1 MDLAERLKEAN
12 LYIQQGLS
20 AEAIEILEEIIKNPA
35 KEEEIQAKAQKLL
48 TTLTAKKTEKKYVYL
63 DEKKEIKPPPVK
75 EVKPETKPS
84 NVDKI
89 FKEAE
94 YYANQGLYKEASNI
108 YKTLPQDFFKES
120 HPFADKLRDRIKQ
133 LETNFLEESFTAAAS
148 TAQFDIKRSL
158 ENATGLMEAGF
169 FTEAISELKSII
181 DSGHHHGLIYAKIGE
196 AYISIDQPYDAI
208 DYFTEAL
215 KDNKLNREVRLKI
228 LYQLAITYEK
238 NGSMPQAIAE
248 YERINR
254 IDPNYG
260 NVRIRLEALTKT
272 TQKYGQF
279 YYLIKNEM
287 ITPEKLDEAREKAR
301 HDRKSVETVL
311 LSDFGVDKFQL
322 GESLSEYYKV
332 PFKEYNQLEL
342 EAKPECVQHISEH
355 FLRSSG
361 FVPIYEDEGTVI
373 IAIDNPHDMQKGDL
387 IKKSVNKKNKKIEY
401 AVSFKDDI
409 EKFIDFFYDKIKK
422 DASEEIF
429 EELGNAVEEEV
440 DEKETTGYSETDNV
454 VVKLAN
460 TIIDDAFNQNTS
472 DIHIECMPEKLGA
485 LIRFRIDGDCKIY
498 QRIPVTYKKALV
510 SRIKIMSSLDIAEK
524 RLPQDGKIKFKTR
537 KGQAIELRVATL
549 PTIGDNEDVVMR
561 ILASA
566 GAMPLDKIGLL
577 DHVYQQFEKMLALP
591 YGLVFVVGPTGSGKT
606 TTLHAALNY
615 VNRENKKIWTAE
627 DPVEIVQ
634 KGLRQVQVKPGIG
647 LNFSRVMRAF
657 LRADPDIIMVGET
670 RDEETAHTVIEASL
684 TGHLVFSTLH
694 TNSAPETLTRL
705 LGMGMD
711 PFNFSDALIGV
722 LAQRLGRRLCAN
734 CKEQYEPTK
743 EQMDEL
749 IEEYGDSP
757 IYPLTYDSFKEATMF
772 KSVGCKKCDNK
783 GYKGR
788 LGIHELLTNN
798 DEIRKLIQ
806 GKSPVFEI
814 FDAAKRN
821 GMMTLKQDGIQKVL
835 KGLTDINQVRAVC
848 IK

>member
-1 MDLAERLKEAN
+1 MGLSARLEEAN

-20 AEAIEILEEIIKNPA
+20 SEATEILEEIINNPV
-35 KEEEIQAKAQKLL
+35 KDVEIQEKAQKLL
-48 TTLTAKKTEKKYVYL
+48 NTLTAKKTEKKYVIA
-63 DEKKEIKPPPVK
+63 DEKKPLSSGSQQEKISSS
-75 EVKPETKPS
+75 KPE

-89 FKEAE
+89 LKEAE
-94 YYANQGLYKEASNI
+94 YYANQGLFKEASTI
-108 YKTLPQDFFKES
+108 YKTLPKEFFNES

-133 LETNFLEESFTAAAS
+133 LETSFLEETFAS
-148 TAQFDIKRSL
+148 APSTVQFDIKRSL
-158 ENATGLMEAGF
+158 ENATGLMDAGF

-181 DSGHHHGLIYAKIGE
+181 DTGHHHGLIYAKIGE
-196 AYISIDQPYDAI
+196 AYISLDQPYDAI

-215 KDNKLNREVRLKI
+215 KDNKLNRESRLKI
-228 LYQLAITYEK
+228 IYQLSVTYEK
-238 NGSMPQAIAE
+238 NGSMPQAISE

-254 IDPNYG
+254 IDPNYA
-260 NVRIRLEALTKT
+260 NVRSRLESLTKT

-279 YYLIKNEM
+279 YYLIKNEI
-287 ITPEKLDEAREKAR
+287 ITPEKLEEAREKAK

-311 LSDFGVDKFQL
+311 LVDFGVDKFQL
-322 GESLSEYYKV
+322 GESLSEFYKV
-332 PFKEYNQLEL
+332 PFKEYNELEL
-342 EAKPECVQHISEH
+342 GGKPDCVQHISEH
-355 FLRSSG
+355 FLRASC
-361 FVPIYEDEGTVI
+361 FVPIYEDDGVVI
-373 IAIDNPHDMQKGDL
+373 IAIDNPNDIQKQDL

-422 DASEEIF
+422 DESEDIF
-429 EELGNAVEEEV
+429 DELGGAVEEET
-440 DEKETTGYSETDNV
+440 DEKEAGGYSETDNV

-460 TIIDDAFNQNTS
+460 KIIDDAFNQNAS
-472 DIHIECMPEKLGA
+472 DIHIECMPERQGA
-485 LIRFRIDGDCKIY
+485 LIRLRVDGDCKIY
-498 QRIPVTYKKALV
+498 QRIPVNYKKALV
-510 SRIKIMSSLDIAEK
+510 SRIKIMSNLDIAEK

-537 KGQAIELRVATL
+537 KGKMIELRVATL
-549 PTIGDNEDVVMR
+549 PTIGENEDVVMR

-577 DHVYQQFEKMLALP
+577 DQVYTQFEKMVALP
-591 YGLVFVVGPTGSGKT
+591 YGLIFVVGPTGSGKT

-647 LNFSRVMRAF
+647 LNFARVMRSF

-711 PFNFSDALIGV
+711 PFNFADALIGV
-722 LAQRLGRRLCAN
+722 LAQRLGRRLCSN
-734 CKEQYEPTK
+734 CKEQYEPEK
-743 EQMDEL
+743 EEMDAL
-749 IEEYGDSP
+749 IEEYGENP
-757 IYPLTYDSFKEATMF
+757 VYPLTYDSFKDATLF
-772 KSVGCKKCDNK
+772 KAVGCKKCENK

-788 LGIHELLTNN
+788 LGIHELLINN

-806 GKSPVFEI
+806 EKSPVFEI
-814 FDAAKRN
+814 FNAAKRN

-835 KGLTDINQVRAVC
+835 KGYTDIYQIRAVC